1 MASLMISTRTSIP
14 PLNPRESPL
23 AFAPGDLLL
32 DIALFL
38 ETRSDLLNFCLTVC
52 PLYYT
57 LKLK

>member
-1 MASLMISTRTSIP
+1 MAPLIISTRTSIP
-14 PLNPRESPL
+14 PLDPRESPL

-52 PLYYT
+52 PFIT
-57 LKLK
+57 L